1 MMTLFM
7 CLLKSKASPD
17 GYRVMNSLRP
27 GALVTGGGSGIGR
40 AIALRL
46 AADGY
51 DVAIWGRTAEKLQ
64 GTIDRVSPQCRGR
77 IQAQVVDIREAEQV
91 DAALT
96 ELLQRLAADQISGID
111 VLVNNAGGQFVAA
124 AESISAKGFRAVT
137 RLNLD
142 ATWYLTTQVVSQSML
157 PRKQGKVICI
167 TMTPRRGMP
176 GMSHSSAARAA
187 VESLVRTWAVEWG
200 PRGIR
205 TVAIAPGI
213 VHTEGFDR
221 YGVDPAAVATVV
233 PLGRLQRP
241 EEVADLVS
249 FIAAPSGDY
258 FTGCTLVM
266 DGGLDVSGPHPIG
279 QASSGPV

>member
-1 MMTLFM
+1 MEDTQ
-7 CLLKSKASPD
+7 
-17 GYRVMNSLRP
+17 P

-51 DVAIWGRTAEKLQ
+51 DVTIWGRTEQKLQ
-64 GTIDRVSPQCRGR
+64 DTIAQLDATCPGR
-77 IQAQVVDIREAEQV
+77 IHAQVVDIREVDQV
-91 DAALT
+91 DAALA
-96 ELLQRLAADQISGID
+96 ELLNRLDTDRTSLD

-124 AESISAKGFRAVT
+124 AETISAKGFRAVT

-142 ATWYLTTQVVSQSML
+142 ATWYLTTQVVAKAML
-157 PRKQGKVICI
+157 PRNRGKVICI

-200 PRGIR
+200 SRGIR
-205 TVAIAPGI
+205 SVAIAPGI

-241 EEVADLVS
+241 DEIADLVS
-249 FIAAPSGDY
+249 FIASPSGDY

-266 DGGLDVSGPHPIG
+266 DGGLDVSGPHPMG
-279 QASSGPV
+279 M

>member
-1 MMTLFM
+1 M
-7 CLLKSKASPD
+7 SAEHA
-17 GYRVMNSLRP
+17 V
-27 GALVTGGGSGIGR
+27 ALVTGGGSGIGR

-46 AADGY
+46 ATDGY
-51 DVAIWGRTAEKLQ
+51 AVTIWGRTEERLQ
-64 GTIDRVSPQCRGR
+64 ATIDLLDPGCEGR
-77 IQAQVVDIREAEQV
+77 IRAQVVDIRDSEQV
-91 DAALT
+91 DSALSQ
-96 ELLQRLAADQISGID
+96 LLEYGHGID
-111 VLVNNAGGQFVAA
+111 LLVNNAGGQFVAP
-124 AESISAKGFRAVT
+124 AETITAKGFRAVT

-142 ATWYLTTQVVSQSML
+142 ATWYLTTQVVSGAML
-157 PRKQGKVICI
+157 PAGRGKVVCI

-241 EEVADLVS
+241 DEVADLVS
-249 FIAAPSGDY
+249 FIAAPTGDY

-266 DGGLDVSGPHPIG
+266 DGGLDVSGPHPMG
-279 QASSGPV
+279 QT

>member
-1 MMTLFM
+1 M
-7 CLLKSKASPD
+7 SAA
-17 GYRVMNSLRP
+17 RP

-51 DVAIWGRTAEKLQ
+51 EVAIWGRTAEKLQ
-64 GTIDRVSPQCRGR
+64 GTIDRVPPQCRGR
-77 IQAQVVDIREAEQV
+77 IHAQVVDIREAEQV

-96 ELLQRLAADQISGID
+96 ELLQRFAADQISGID

-213 VHTEGFDR
+213 VHTEAIDR
-221 YGVDPAAVATVV
+221 YGLDPAAMASVV

-241 EEVADLVS
+241 EEIADLVC
-249 FIAAPSGDY
+249 FLAGPTGDY
-258 FTGCTLVM
+258 VTGTTIVM
-266 DGGLDVSGPHPIG
+266 DGGLDVSGPHPL
-279 QASSGPV
+279 Q